1 MIKIMNRI
9 IKYNIMNVNSIK
21 TLFFLLFVFFNGFG
35 QNNQAKLDD
44 VSRIAL
50 NAYIPSTGELSPSTE
65 RILKNKLM
73 RVITSNGLG
82 SANSLNK
89 RFIIAASIEVLG
101 QEIVP
106 TSPPMHA
113 YNLGLNFYVG
123 DGMDGTLFAS
133 TYIEAKG
140 VDRSE
145 QKAYNRA
152 INSISTKSSDL
163 KDLLENGKNKIIE
176 YYNTQCD
183 FILKN
188 ADNKAQRKEYDDA
201 IYDLLMVPD
210 VCKECYDKALDKS
223 VEIYKMK
230 LENECNERMQNA
242 RVNIASNNY
251 EQAAYDLSGILP
263 YVSCYD
269 EAFAL
274 LKEIEDHRCAEALG
288 KARGAWASL
297 NADEAGRYLGEVS
310 ADSKCYNE
318 ALTLGNEIKRKVK
331 ADEDRE
337 WDFKF
342 KQQQDLVDINTQA
355 IEAVKQI
362 GVTVGENLP
371 DVDYKTIF

>member
-1 MIKIMNRI
+1 MNRI
-9 IKYNIMNVNSIK
+9 IKFNIMNVNYIK
-21 TLFFLLFVFFNGFG
+21 IFFLLLLITSNGFG
-35 QNNQAKLDD
+35 QNNQGKLDD

-50 NAYIPSTGELSPSTE
+50 FAYVPNTGDLKPSTMN
-65 RILKNKLM
+65 ILKNKLR

-82 SANSLNK
+82 SSNALNK
-89 RFIIAASIEVLG
+89 QFIVAASIEVLG

-106 TSPPMHA
+106 STPPMHA
-113 YNLGLNFYVG
+113 YNLGINLYVG
-123 DGMDGTLFAS
+123 NGKDGTLYAS
-133 TYIEAKG
+133 TYIETKG

-152 INSISTKSSDL
+152 INSIRTKSPEL
-163 KDLLENGKNKIIE
+163 KNLLENGKNKIIE

-183 FILKN
+183 FILKE
-188 ADNKAQRKEYDDA
+188 ADNKAQRKDYDNA
-201 IYDLLMVPD
+201 IYGLLMVPE

-230 LENECNERMQNA
+230 LENECNIRIQEA
-242 RVNIASNNY
+242 RVNIASDNY
-251 EQAAYDLSGILP
+251 EEAANNLSGILP
-263 YVSCYD
+263 DVSCYD
-269 EAFAL
+269 EALAL

-288 KARGAWASL
+288 KAKGAWASY
-297 NADEAGRYLGEVS
+297 NVDEAGRYLGQVS

-318 ALTLGNEIKRKVK
+318 ALSLGNEIKKKLK

-342 KQQQDLVDINTQA
+342 KQQEDAVNLTSKS
-355 IEAVKQI
+355 IEAVRQI

-371 DVDYKTIF
+371 DIDYKSIIN